1 MSMFSF
7 NLKCPHC
14 SCLEYFKIHRIEN
27 YHSREPAQTEPQYN
41 ANIPRNPKDNRPAQS
56 YGTANCPRVNCG
68 GPVLIWFESIH
79 FSFRDHGRSL
89 NSTEWI
95 YNGPPPKVLGVW
107 PTPPCADDSEH
118 WPDRLRTVFTEVQ
131 EDISLNRD
139 PSRIVGTC
147 RSILEVA
154 LASLGYDK
162 SKGKVLSDRI
172 DAARNDGLLTEA
184 MRAWAHKTRM
194 DGNDALHELN
204 SSRQEAIEL
213 VNFIRTFLE
222 ITFDLPKR
230 ILDLSS
236 VTD

>member
-1 MSMFSF
+1 MFSF

-14 SCLEYFKIHRIEN
+14 SCLEHFKIYRIEN
-27 YHSREPAQTEPQYN
+27 YHAREPAQTTPSLN
-41 ANIPRNPKDNRPAQS
+41 ITNIPRNPNDNSPAQT

-68 GPVLIWFESIH
+68 GPVLIWFESRH
-79 FSFRDHGRSL
+79 LSFRDTGRSM
-89 NSTEWI
+89 NGTEWI
-95 YNGPPPKVLGVW
+95 YNGPQLKVLGVW
-107 PTPPCADDSEH
+107 PTPPCPDDSEY
-118 WPDRLRTVFTEVQ
+118 WPEKLRTVFSEVQ

-154 LASLGYDK
+154 LSNLGYDK

-184 MRAWAHKTRM
+184 MREWAHKTRM

-204 SSRQEAIEL
+204 STKEEAVEL

-230 ILDLSS
+230 IANLSS
-236 VTD
+236 IAN